1 MGHQMFDYDAQLTDI
16 VFAYCRE
23 RLSMD
28 PVPLDYGS
36 QLAIPSDKLAGL
48 IRPEGRDPKEI
59 LDFFETTLA
68 PAVVSIDSPGF
79 LAFIPNAPTKN
90 SLLFDMVVACS
101 GLNGT
106 SWLESSGVVV
116 AENQALTFLA
126 DTAGLPESSG
136 GAFVSGGSI
145 GNLSSLTVARDVGRA
160 KHPELNPRD
169 VRFAISSDAHSSIG
183 KALHVLDVDTLVV
196 ETDDHRFTLPAL
208 EAALANDPH
217 PENVIG
223 VVATAGTTNAGIVDD
238 LEGLGSYA
246 REHELWF
253 HIDGAYGG
261 AAIFSATHR
270 HLFEG
275 IRHADS
281 FIVDPH
287 KWLFAPLDCCALI
300 YRNPTVARKV
310 LAQQAS
316 YLDVLHGSSDDD
328 YEWNPS
334 DFGIHLSRRARG
346 LPFGSRSSRTDRPP
360 TSRQSKSPS
369 TSPNALSSSSKRAIT
384 WRWCAPRA
392 SPSSSFVAAAGM
404 PGGTTSGVGSFCVAR
419 SPSLR
424 PPSGRARRSDELPS
438 CTPIPPKRWSSRFS
452 IQCAT
457 SDRAAGRLVV
467 DFSRR
472 GRRERARRFRREFRA
487 PRDWRDTP

>member
-1 MGHQMFDYDAQLTDI
+1 MGHEMFDYDAEFGDA
-16 VFAYCRE
+16 VFDYCRD

-28 PVPLDYGS
+28 PVPLDFGS
-36 QLAIPSDKLAGL
+36 LMPIADESMAGL
-48 IRPEGRDPKEI
+48 IRPEGRASNDVLE
-59 LDFFETTLA
+59 FFRTTLA

-116 AENQALTFLA
+116 AENQALTYLA
-126 DTAGLPESSG
+126 DLAGLPSGSG

-145 GNLSSLTVARDVGRA
+145 GNLSSLTVGRDVGRA
-160 KHPELNPRD
+160 RRPEIDPHE
-169 VRFAISSDAHSSIG
+169 VRFAISEDAHSSIG
-183 KALHVLDVDTLVV
+183 NALHVLDIATLSVK
-196 ETDDHRFTLPAL
+196 TDDHRFTREAL

-217 PENVIG
+217 PENIIG
-223 VVATAGTTNAGIVDD
+223 VVATAGTTNAGIIDD
-238 LEGLGSYA
+238 LEGLGSFA
-246 REHELWF
+246 RENDLWF

-261 AAIFSATHR
+261 AAIFSPTHR
-270 HLFEG
+270 HLFKG

-316 YLDVLHGSSDDD
+316 YLDVLHEGTDENYD
-328 YEWNPS
+328 WNPS

-346 LPFGSRSSRTDRPP
+346 LPFWFSLVTNGTAAYESAVQCAIDLAQRTQELINESEYLEMVR
-360 TSRQSKSPS
+360 
-369 TSPNALSSSSKRAIT
+369 
-384 WRWCAPRA
+384 
-392 SPSSSFVAAAGM
+392 PSS
-404 PGGTTSGVGSFCVAR
+404 
-419 SPSLR
+419 L
-424 PPSGRARRSDELPS
+424 
-438 CTPIPPKRWSSRFS
+438 S
-452 IQCAT
+452 IVLF
-457 SDRAAGRLVV
+457 R
-467 DFSRR
+467 RR
-472 GRRERARRFRREFRA
+472 GWSAERYNEWSHELLRRQIAFVTPTKWEGEAVGRIAFLHPNTSEALVREILESM
-487 PRDWRDTP
+487 RD